1 MSLRTS
7 TRTAA
12 RPHTAWRGSAPILAA
27 SVMWGSSGTISSLA
41 PAGAPAAAIGSA
53 GLALGGLLLYATGRG
68 NRQRPAT
75 PEPRNGLQPRASERG
90 DGLTRRSFTASGR
103 GGRLRLVPSER
114 GLLLVG
120 ALAVAGYPVTY
131 YPAVARTGVAVATV
145 IALGS
150 APIFAGLLSW
160 LTGRGRPTP
169 RWCLATLLAVI
180 GCALLV
186 VGPELGAAGTTIDP
200 LGVLLA
206 ACGGLVYAVYSQ
218 VGGVLIARGHD
229 SNTVMGNMFGL
240 AAVLA
245 LPVVVL
251 SGPAWLATPRGLAVA
266 AHLAVFTTFLAYR
279 LFGYGLRHTTVETAT
294 ALTLVEPA
302 VAALLG
308 VTVVGERLPV
318 LSWSGLAV
326 LALGLAMLTLPTR
339 IRDAHAAS
347 ASGVGNGGAISAT

>member
-1 MSLRTS
+1 MSPRTS
-7 TRTAA
+7 TITAA
-12 RPHTAWRGSAPILAA
+12 RPHTAGWRGSAPILAA
-27 SVMWGSSGTISSLA
+27 SVMWGSTGTTASLA
-41 PAGAPAAAIGSA
+41 PAGTPAAAIGSA
-53 GLALGGLLLYATGRG
+53 GLALGGLLLYATGR
-68 NRQRPAT
+68 RHRARPAT
-75 PEPRNGLQPRASERG
+75 PGRRNRLQPSTSERG
-90 DGLTRRSFTASGR
+90 DRLRSTSSGR
-103 GGRLRLVPSER
+103 SDRFRRFASER
-114 GLLLVG
+114 GLLLLG
-120 ALAVAGYPVTY
+120 AVAVAGYPVTF

-160 LTGRGRPTP
+160 STGRGRPTS

-186 VGPELGAAGTTIDP
+186 VGPELGVVGTAIDL

-206 ACGGLVYAVYSQ
+206 ACGGLAYAVYSQ
-218 VGGVLIARGHD
+218 IGGALIGRGHA

-240 AAVLA
+240 AAVLV
-245 LPVVVL
+245 LPVVVVA
-251 SGPAWLATPRGLAVA
+251 GPGWLATPRGLAVA
-266 AHLAVFTTFLAYR
+266 VHLAVFTTFLAYR

-326 LALGLAMLTLPTR
+326 LALGLVMLTRPSNT
-339 IRDAHAAS
+339 
-347 ASGVGNGGAISAT
+347 GATSAT